1 MHILDGPRCST
12 SVRNDK
18 GVSFLR
24 VTTASMLP
32 PVCHP
37 SSLPC
42 VTIAPPSK
50 NRNVRSKIAHSPS
63 PPPEKKVEL
72 FSPLTLTKYSLFF
85 SLSLSLSLSLCARR
99 AFAAAR
105 TIEFVVLYVQSSV
118 ATARSSLVCTRN
130 WAPFF
135 IRYNGTMCFTKY
147 ARSRTLNALLV
158 CYG

>member
-50 NRNVRSKIAHSPS
+50 TRNVRSKIAHSPS

-72 FSPLTLTKYSLFF
+72 FCPLTLTKYSLFF
-85 SLSLSLSLSLCARR
+85 SLSLSLSLSLRAASVCRGSHNRIRR
-99 AFAAAR
+99 SLCTIVGRYRSILPRVYAKLGTLFYTLQWYNVFYEIR
-105 TIEFVVLYVQSSV
+105 T
-118 ATARSSLVCTRN
+118 
-130 WAPFF
+130 
-135 IRYNGTMCFTKY
+135 
-147 ARSRTLNALLV
+147 
-158 CYG
+158 